1 MFSAMPMIE
10 RPASGSLRVL
20 MVSQRMLPHVAGAE
34 LQAFRL
40 ARSLRNC
47 GVDAQIVSTKFARG
61 LAGREVI
68 EGVPVRRLA
77 VLRGATSAAVK
88 TSQLISTASYVA
100 AHIRSFDVIHGHC
113 LSAASLGAAL
123 GARIGHR
130 PVIIKPSLGGAGGEL
145 RKIIDS
151 PAARWIIPLL
161 RRVDRFAVLDQSI
174 ADELIHIGV
183 CQERLISVIN
193 GIDLELFHPASR
205 EERRWIRAR
214 LDLGEGPLAL
224 FVGQIIERKGVRE
237 LLEAWRLMRTL
248 VDDATLVFVGDGPQ
262 AGSVRR
268 EAEQPGSKVKLLGV
282 RCDVADLMRTA
293 DVLVSPSHN
302 ESFSN
307 SVVEAM
313 ACGLP
318 VVVSCSGVVQTLS
331 IDGAA
336 GKVVDPNSPAEIA
349 HALCE
354 ILRSPERREE
364 LGAGGRSLVERFD
377 FHLVARHY
385 LSIYQSLIESY
396 RR

>member
-1 MFSAMPMIE
+1 MFSATPMIE
-10 RPASGSLRVL
+10 RPAPGSLRVL
-20 MVSQRMLPHVAGAE
+20 MVSQQMLPHVAGAE

-61 LAGREVI
+61 LAGREMI

-77 VLRGATSAAVK
+77 VLRGSTPAAVK

-100 AHIRSFDVIHGHC
+100 AHPRSFDVIHGHC
-113 LSAASLGAAL
+113 LSSASLGAAL
-123 GARIGHR
+123 GARIGRR
-130 PVIIKPSLGGAGGEL
+130 PVIIKPSLGGPGGEL
-145 RKIIDS
+145 RKIVDS
-151 PAARWIIPLL
+151 PAARWIIPML

-174 ADELIHIGV
+174 ADELIQIGV
-183 CQERLISVIN
+183 CQERLVPVNN
-193 GIDLELFHPASR
+193 GIELELFRPASR

-248 VDDATLVFVGDGPQ
+248 VDNATLVFVGDGPQ

-282 RCDVADLMRTA
+282 RRDVAELMRTA
-293 DVLVSPSHN
+293 DVLVLPSHN
-302 ESFSN
+302 ESFPN
-307 SVVEAM
+307 VVVEAM

-336 GKVVDPNSPAEIA
+336 GTVVDPNSPAEIA

-377 FHLVARHY
+377 FHQVARHY
-385 LSIYQSLIESY
+385 LSIYQSMIESY

>member
-1 MFSAMPMIE
+1 MIE
-10 RPASGSLRVL
+10 RPAPGSLRVL

-47 GVDAQIVSTKFARG
+47 GVDAQIVSTKFERG
-61 LAGREVI
+61 LARREVI

-77 VLRGATSAAVK
+77 VLRGSTSAAVK

-100 AHIRSFDVIHGHC
+100 AHARSFDVIHGHC
-113 LSAASLGAAL
+113 VSAATLGAAL
-123 GARIGHR
+123 GAMIGRR

-145 RKIIDS
+145 RKITDN

-174 ADELIHIGV
+174 ADELIQIGV
-183 CQERLISVIN
+183 CQERLLSVAN
-193 GIDLELFHPASR
+193 GVDLELFRPASS

-214 LDLGEGPLAL
+214 LGLGEGPLAL
-224 FVGQIIERKGVRE
+224 FVGQIVERKGVRE
-237 LLEAWRLMRTL
+237 LLEAWRLMRTSI
-248 VDDATLVFVGDGPQ
+248 DDATLAFVGDGPQ

-268 EAEQPGSKVKLLGV
+268 EAEQPGSNVKLLGV
-282 RCDVADLMRTA
+282 RRDVAEVMRTA
-293 DVLVSPSHN
+293 DVLVLPSHN

-307 SVVEAM
+307 VVVEAM

-318 VVVSCSGVVQTLS
+318 VVVSCAGVLRTFK
-331 IDGAA
+331 IDGVA
-336 GKVVDPNSPAEIA
+336 GKVVDPNSPAAIA
-349 HALCE
+349 HALGE

-377 FHLVARHY
+377 FHQVTHQY